1 MEEEEDN
8 IVNIND
14 LKDDSLIVSTTP
26 TNTGA
31 PSIGSGILPV
41 SLKPLEENPLP
52 TNSTIE
58 NLTRNVFD
66 KTSFN
71 KTIDTSFSQLGLKN
85 VPNPSFFDVNLAII
99 PDFWILYDKFFYDIP
114 KEGATNSHRYLAQT
128 SGDYADFERIQEEI
142 NALLDEISE
151 LRVENVDL
159 RRDNANLEVL
169 AAEARSLQALEA
181 NEVATRAQAQFG
193 S

>member
-181 NEVATRAQAQFG
+181 NEVATRSLSQFG

>member
-8 IVNIND
+8 IVDD
-14 LKDDSLIVSTTP
+14 LFIADTNP

-52 TNSTIE
+52 TKSTIE

-85 VPNPSFFDVNLAII
+85 VPNPSFFDVNLATI

-151 LRVENVDL
+151 LRVENVEL
-159 RRDNANLEVL
+159 RQDNANLEIL
-169 AAEARSLQALEA
+169 AAEARSLRAVEA
-181 NEVATRAQAQFG
+181 NRISTQAIGTFTAG
-193 S
+193 